1 LGDFAAALPR
11 MDSPSGIEIGI
22 AGAERIL
29 RVTGRGTHLNS
40 PLLRRYARQAIEQ
53 KLALLFDLGGCTY
66 MDSTFLG
73 MLAGLAMRCR
83 ESGRPRIRVL
93 AANPRVREMME
104 DLGIDRFFDF
114 DLRATPAAEEM
125 RPLEGPAPSGPEK
138 AREVLEAHRALTA
151 AAPDNAIKFRDV
163 IALIEEELGQA
174 PPPSP

>member
-1 LGDFAAALPR
+1 

-22 AGAERIL
+22 AGAARIL

-53 KLALLFDLGGCTY
+53 ELSLLFDLGGCTY

-73 MLAGLAMRCR
+73 VLAGLATRCR

-93 AANPRVREMME
+93 AANPRVREMMA

-114 DLRATPAAEEM
+114 DARVPSVADGM
-125 RPLEGPAPSGPEK
+125 RPLEGPAPSSAEK
-138 AREVLEAHRALTA
+138 AREMLEAHRALAA

-163 IALIEEELGQA
+163 IALIEEELGETPTSA
-174 PPPSP
+174 P